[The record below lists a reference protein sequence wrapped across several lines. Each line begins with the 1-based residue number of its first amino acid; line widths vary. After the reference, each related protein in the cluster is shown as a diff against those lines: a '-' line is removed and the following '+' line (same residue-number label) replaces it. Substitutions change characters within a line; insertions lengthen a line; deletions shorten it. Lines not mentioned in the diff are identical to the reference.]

1 VLLQGQLRLFLRT
14 ASAKMMR
21 DGDVMMEAGKEE
33 LERQA
38 FTPQEQAVLSVGFT
52 DTDYATNS
60 LCFSNETNTSA
71 TSIQTLG
78 ERAVVAP
85 TSRTPAVH
93 AGAETAHASLRI
105 HSISLKRPP
114 AVRGSLPSKLAGV
127 FSFQF
132 HLGHEIKATW
142 GSMIQVQGKNGLD
155 NRQKIETEMTQ
166 QVCVKIFRTM
176 TTSEDVTR
184 DRLTALEEAIKDGYK
199 KRLQKPLHGGD
210 PAALGQTLP
219 GLTSSAQTFEAHTA
233 RF

>member
-1 VLLQGQLRLFLRT
+1 
-14 ASAKMMR
+14 MMR
-21 DGDVMMEAGKEE
+21 DGDIMMEAGKEKW
-33 LERQA
+33 
-38 FTPQEQAVLSVGFT
+38 EQQGG
-52 DTDYATNS
+52 ATFDKSNGSSKARLPLRSRLFCPWGSPIRTMLPIS
-60 LCFSNETNTSA
+60 LCF
-71 TSIQTLG
+71 SIQTLG

-85 TSRTPAVH
+85 TSRTPAAH
-93 AGAETAHASLRI
+93 AGAETADASLRI
-105 HSISLKRPP
+105 LSISLKRPP

-199 KRLQKPLHGGD
+199 KRLQKPSHGGD
-210 PAALGQTLP
+210 PAALVQTLP
-219 GLTSSAQTFEAHTA
+219 GLPSSAQIVKAHTA
-233 RF
+233 RL